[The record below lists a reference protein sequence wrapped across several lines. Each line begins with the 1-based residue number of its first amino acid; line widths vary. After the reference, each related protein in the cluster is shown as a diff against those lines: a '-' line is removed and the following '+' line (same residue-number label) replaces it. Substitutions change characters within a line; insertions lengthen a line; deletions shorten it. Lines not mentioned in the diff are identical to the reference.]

1 MIFIGA
7 SFINKI
13 LNIKPL
19 LVQYLITIEII
30 KKKREEILQINSK
43 KIKIFLNNKI
53 IYLLF
58 LPRYEFNLTI

>member
-30 KKKREEILQINSK
+30 KKKREEILQIN
-43 KIKIFLNNKI
+43 
-53 IYLLF
+53 
-58 LPRYEFNLTI
+58 